1 MPARGPI
8 FYKGGYYH
16 IYSRG
21 VEKRTVFQ
29 DNADYRRFLNKLK
42 FYSEKYAINI
52 LAYCLMP
59 NHYHLL
65 ITQNGESSAALFLQ
79 RLNLA
84 YSMYFNKRYE
94 RVGPLFQ
101 GRFKA
106 KLVKTDE
113 YLLHLSRY
121 IHLNPAEVQIKKK
134 NLADYKWSSYPAY
147 MGLRENDRITD
158 IKLIIN
164 YFSKAGRA
172 ESYKKFVE
180 AEQEALA
187 DLDDL
192 GIDGDL
198 S

>member
-1 MPARGPI
+1 MPAREPI

-21 VEKRTVFQ
+21 IEKRTIFQ
-29 DNADYRRFLNKLK
+29 DDADYRRFLNKVKL
-42 FYSEKYAINI
+42 YGDKYKISV
-52 LAYCLMP
+52 LVYCLMP

-65 ITQNGESSAALFLQ
+65 INQKTDLIVSLFIQ

-106 KLVKTDE
+106 KLIQTDE

-121 IHLNPAEVQIKKK
+121 IHLNPRELLPKNKALQI
-134 NLADYKWSSYPAY
+134 YIWSSYRTY
-147 MGLRENDRITD
+147 LGLRHVDLLTD
-158 IKLIIN
+158 SSTILN
-164 YFSKAGRA
+164 YFSMTNPNRD
-172 ESYKKFVE
+172 YKKFVE
-180 AEQEALA
+180 GEQEPPT
-187 DLDDL
+187 
-192 GIDGDL
+192 GL
-198 S
+198 SDFFLE

>member
-1 MPARGPI
+1 MPAREPI

-21 VEKRTVFQ
+21 IEKRTIFQ
-29 DNADYRRFLNKLK
+29 DDADYRRFLNKVKL
-42 FYSEKYAINI
+42 YGDKYKISV
-52 LAYCLMP
+52 LVYCLMP

-65 ITQNGESSAALFLQ
+65 INQKTDLIVSLFIQ

-106 KLVKTDE
+106 KLIQTDD

-121 IHLNPAEVQIKKK
+121 IHLNPRELLTGRKT
-134 NLADYKWSSYPAY
+134 LASYTWSSYPAY
-147 MGLRENDRITD
+147 VGLRKNDDLTED
-158 IKLIIN
+158 KIILD
-164 YFSKAGRA
+164 YFSKKDTREDYRKFAEGEEEFPNELAGLIL
-172 ESYKKFVE
+172 E
-180 AEQEALA
+180 
-187 DLDDL
+187 
-192 GIDGDL
+192 
-198 S
+198 